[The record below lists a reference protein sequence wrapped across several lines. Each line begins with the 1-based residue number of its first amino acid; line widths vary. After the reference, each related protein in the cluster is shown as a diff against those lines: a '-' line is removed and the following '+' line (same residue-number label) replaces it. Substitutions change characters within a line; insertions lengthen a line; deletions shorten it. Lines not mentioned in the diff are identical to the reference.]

1 MKKKIFVFVIM
12 VAAFVML
19 TGCVTDTT
27 AKIITPTANTKAGT
41 PTPNDQ
47 ITIPSVSFQISLPG
61 PNPLLNQ
68 VDSHNRVTGILLGIW
83 HGIISPITLIVSFV
97 NPKIQMYEVHNDGSP
112 YNFGFLFGVALIF
125 LILGA
130 SAGSRRRS

>member
-1 MKKKIFVFVIM
+1 MKKKLIIFVIM

-19 TGCVTDTT
+19 AGCVTETT
-27 AKIITPTANTKAGT
+27 AKIITPTANTKVGT

-47 ITIPSVSFQISLPG
+47 ITIPGVSFQISLPG

-68 VDSHNRVTGILLGIW
+68 VDSHNHVAGILLGIW
-83 HGIISPITLIVSFV
+83 HGIISPITLVVSFV
-97 NPKIQMYEVHNDGSP
+97 NPNIQMYEVHNDGSP